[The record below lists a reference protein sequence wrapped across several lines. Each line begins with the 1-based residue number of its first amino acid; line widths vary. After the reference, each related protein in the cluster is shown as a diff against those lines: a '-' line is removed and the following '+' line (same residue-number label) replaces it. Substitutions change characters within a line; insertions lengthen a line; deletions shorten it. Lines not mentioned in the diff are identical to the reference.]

1 MSTERDEKGRFKKKE
16 SPVTDTTPEN
26 VRNYV
31 VPVSALFMW
40 PIHVG
45 AWLVA
50 TIVRGVVLVLILCAL
65 VALYGAWQGQADS
78 CPVGPDPVAYQPAIS
93 A

>member
-1 MSTERDEKGRFKKKE
+1 MPINRDSKGRFVKKDQPMTVE
-16 SPVTDTTPEN
+16 TEN

-31 VPVSALFMW
+31 VPVPNFFMW

-50 TIVRGVVLVLILCAL
+50 TIVRGVVLVLILCVL
-65 VALYGAWQGQADS
+65 VALYGAWQGDPDS
-78 CPVGPDPVAYQPAIS
+78 CPVAPAPSAYVAPIS
-93 A
+93 T